1 MGDESSRL
9 RVKETEVVGTKYITS
24 KIIKKKVI
32 SVLW

>member
-9 RVKETEVVGTKYITS
+9 QVKETEVVGTKYVTS
-24 KIIKKKVI
+24 KIIEKKVI